1 MDDRTNYTKRAD
13 VQNSFDQVLG
23 VDENRL
29 DPQLM
34 ADAMV
39 AIIPKDTGLFRNV
52 FPDFTADMVKMVQ
65 RDNWEARIDLRT
77 LEASAPSSS

>member
-1 MDDRTNYTKRAD
+1 MDDRTNYIKKAG
-13 VQNSFDQVLG
+13 VQTFFDQILG

-52 FPDFTADMVKMVQ
+52 FADSTADLVKTVQ
-65 RDNWEARIDLRT
+65 RDNWEARIDMRT
-77 LEASAPSSS
+77 L